1 MANKRN
7 ITYFIISQSVSLLGS
22 MLVMYAIMWHITLT
36 TKSGF
41 MMTIYVLT
49 TFLPALFISPFAGV
63 WADRL
68 NKKKVMITADL
79 TIAIFT
85 LLIAV
90 LFLFNIRH
98 LWIIFVISIIRTLG
112 QAVHQPAVSSVY
124 PVIVEKDYLLKVQ
137 GINQGI
143 QSASMIVIPLL
154 AGLLLSIAPIE
165 YLFFIDVVTA
175 VIAVWML
182 VKLIKIPKKDNF
194 EEDTKIAYFKEIKEG
209 IQYAYKKPLIYN
221 IILFGLIFMMLVAA
235 PSFLS
240 YLQVARVFGDEPW
253 RLSVLEVFFGGGML
267 LGSFVISIW
276 KGFKNRLVTYF
287 VSYIMIGIGT
297 IGLGIPIHYWLYIGF
312 WFVVGFFI
320 ALSSPLLATII
331 QEKVEEEYLG
341 RVFSVFGLIHM
352 IAMPIGML
360 VFGPLS
366 DTVDAS
372 LLILISGIGMVAISM
387 LVFLKRDFI
396 KLGIK

>member
-7 ITYFIISQSVSLLGS
+7 ITYFLISQSVSLLGS

-36 TKSGF
+36 TKSGV

-194 EEDTKIAYFKEIKEG
+194 EEDTKIAYFKEIKQG

-287 VSYIMIGIGT
+287 VSYIMIGVGT
-297 IGLGIPIHYWLYIGF
+297 IGLGIPINYWLYIGF

-341 RVFSVFGLIHM
+341 RVFSVFGLIYM

>member
-7 ITYFIISQSVSLLGS
+7 ITYFLISQSVSLLGS

-36 TKSGF
+36 TKSGV

-194 EEDTKIAYFKEIKEG
+194 EEDTKIAYFKEIKQG

-276 KGFKNRLVTYF
+276 GGFKNRLVTYF
-287 VSYIMIGIGT
+287 VSYIMIGVGT
-297 IGLGIPIHYWLYIGF
+297 IGLGIPINYWLYIGF

>member
-7 ITYFIISQSVSLLGS
+7 ITYFITSQSVSLLGS

-124 PVIVEKDYLLKVQ
+124 PVIVDKDYLLKVQ

-194 EEDTKIAYFKEIKEG
+194 EEGTKIAYFKEIKEG

-240 YLQVARVFGDEPW
+240 YLQVTRVFGDEPG

-297 IGLGIPIHYWLYIGF
+297 IGLGIPINYWLYIGF

>member
-7 ITYFIISQSVSLLGS
+7 ITYFLISQSVSLLGS

-36 TKSGF
+36 TKSGV

-194 EEDTKIAYFKEIKEG
+194 EEDTKIAYFKEIKQG

-240 YLQVARVFGDEPW
+240 YLQIARVFGDEPW

-287 VSYIMIGIGT
+287 VSYIMIGVGT
-297 IGLGIPIHYWLYIGF
+297 IGLGIPINYWLYIGF

>member
-7 ITYFIISQSVSLLGS
+7 ITYFITSQSVSLLGS

-194 EEDTKIAYFKEIKEG
+194 EEDTKIAYFKEIKQG

-276 KGFKNRLVTYF
+276 GGFKNRLVTYF

-297 IGLGIPIHYWLYIGF
+297 IGLGIPINYWLYIGF

>member
-7 ITYFIISQSVSLLGS
+7 ITYFITSQSVSLLGS

-112 QAVHQPAVSSVY
+112 QAVHQPVVSSVY

-182 VKLIKIPKKDNF
+182 VKLIKIPQKDNF

-276 KGFKNRLVTYF
+276 GGFKNRLVTYF

-297 IGLGIPIHYWLYIGF
+297 IGLGIPINYWLYIGF

-387 LVFLKRDFI
+387 FVFLKRDFI

>member
-7 ITYFIISQSVSLLGS
+7 ITYFITSQSVSLLGS

-90 LFLFNIRH
+90 LFLFHIRH

>member
-7 ITYFIISQSVSLLGS
+7 ITYFLISQSVSLLGS

-297 IGLGIPIHYWLYIGF
+297 IGLGIPINYWLYIGF

>member
-297 IGLGIPIHYWLYIGF
+297 IGLGIPINYWLYIGF

>member
-7 ITYFIISQSVSLLGS
+7 ITYFITSQSVSLLGS

-90 LFLFNIRH
+90 LFLFNMRH

-175 VIAVWML
+175 LIAVWML

>member
-7 ITYFIISQSVSLLGS
+7 ITYFITSQSVSLLGS

-36 TKSGF
+36 TKSGV

-124 PVIVEKDYLLKVQ
+124 PVIVDKDYLLKVQ

-221 IILFGLIFMMLVAA
+221 VILFGLIFMMLVAA

-276 KGFKNRLVTYF
+276 GGFKNRLVTYF
-287 VSYIMIGIGT
+287 VSYIMIGVGT
-297 IGLGIPIHYWLYIGF
+297 IGLGIPINYWLYIGF

>member
-7 ITYFIISQSVSLLGS
+7 ITYFLISQSVSLLGS

-36 TKSGF
+36 TKSGV

-194 EEDTKIAYFKEIKEG
+194 EEDAKIAYFKEIKQG

-287 VSYIMIGIGT
+287 VSYIMIGVGT
-297 IGLGIPIHYWLYIGF
+297 IGLGIPINYWLYIGF

>member
-7 ITYFIISQSVSLLGS
+7 ITYFLISQSLSLLGS

-36 TKSGF
+36 TKSGV

-194 EEDTKIAYFKEIKEG
+194 EEDTKIAYFKEIKQG

-240 YLQVARVFGDEPW
+240 YLQVARVLGDEPW

-287 VSYIMIGIGT
+287 VSYIMIGVGT
-297 IGLGIPIHYWLYIGF
+297 IGLGIPINYWLYIGF

>member
-49 TFLPALFISPFAGV
+49 MFLPALFISPFAGV

-124 PVIVEKDYLLKVQ
+124 PIIVEKDYLLKVQ

-297 IGLGIPIHYWLYIGF
+297 IGLGIPINYWLYIGF

>member
-1 MANKRN
+1 
-7 ITYFIISQSVSLLGS
+7 
-22 MLVMYAIMWHITLT
+22 
-36 TKSGF
+36 
-41 MMTIYVLT
+41 MTIYVLT

-112 QAVHQPAVSSVY
+112 QAVHQPVVSSVY

-182 VKLIKIPKKDNF
+182 VKLIKIPQKDNF

-276 KGFKNRLVTYF
+276 GGFKNRLVTYF

-297 IGLGIPIHYWLYIGF
+297 IGLGIPINYWLYIGF

-387 LVFLKRDFI
+387 FVFLKRDFI

>member
-7 ITYFIISQSVSLLGS
+7 ITYFITSQSVSLLGS

-124 PVIVEKDYLLKVQ
+124 PVIVDKDYLLKVQ

-276 KGFKNRLVTYF
+276 GGFKNRLVTYF

-297 IGLGIPIHYWLYIGF
+297 IGLGIPINYWLYIGF

>member
-7 ITYFIISQSVSLLGS
+7 ITYFLISQSVSLLGS

-36 TKSGF
+36 TKSGV

-194 EEDTKIAYFKEIKEG
+194 EEDTKIAYFKEIKQG

-287 VSYIMIGIGT
+287 VSYIMIGVGT
-297 IGLGIPIHYWLYIGF
+297 IGLGIPINYWLYIGF